1 MPAEP
6 ILKGEEVL
14 KLIPQR
20 PPVVMVDA
28 LYSVTVDSAETGLD
42 IDPSCI
48 FCRNGKLSE
57 PGIVE
62 HAAQSAAVFADY
74 DSYVKGIP
82 PRLGFI
88 AELKHLQIA
97 LLPDAG
103 KSLRTSLSLLGTAMG
118 MSLMKVE
125 VRCGDDVV
133 AEGQMKIFIKE

>member
-28 LYSVTVDSAETGLD
+28 LYSVTVDSAETG
-42 IDPSCI
+42 

-88 AELKHLQIA
+88 AELKNLEIA